1 MIRLLGG
8 LLRYD
13 LPGWY
18 GVGGAEPCGTIGDP
32 ALRDNRRPSPAVQ
45 GLGAVVL
52 SELSVLIYKVRGRSE
67 VGGWLPVSLTNSVTG
82 TVLLSSRATVL

>member
-32 ALRDNRRPSPAVQ
+32 ALRFRDLVR
-45 GLGAVVL
+45 LFF
-52 SELSVLIYKVRGRSE
+52 SELSMLVYKLGGRLE
-67 VGGWLPVSLTNSVTG
+67 VGGWLPVSLTDLG
-82 TVLLSSRATVL
+82 H

>member
-1 MIRLLGG
+1 MGG

-32 ALRDNRRPSPAVQ
+32 ALRFRDLVRSSFVARERRNKKREIVWRPLKR
-45 GLGAVVL
+45 GKRGGECGAPW
-52 SELSVLIYKVRGRSE
+52 RSE
-67 VGGWLPVSLTNSVTG
+67 GSAGAEKRRNYFAALP
-82 TVLLSSRATVL
+82 